1 MRIRTWIL
9 STVTALSATAAC
21 LGGAGAAQAT
31 AAGWSG
37 NGTYRITNVYGH
49 GCLDV
54 RDANSTNGFPV
65 DQWDCYD
72 VPNQKWTFVPTG
84 DNVYYYIE
92 VTHSRKCLTVDVSHR
107 SGDFGGDVNQ
117 SNCAGAN
124 TQMWRIVD
132 AGNGNY
138 ALLDRFSGKALDL
151 DTRTGGGLGAPVHNW
166 TYYNGNNNNQ
176 LWNLTKVG

>member
-1 MRIRTWIL
+1 MRLRTWIL

-21 LGGAGAAQAT
+21 LTGAGAAQANT
-31 AAGWSG
+31 SDWAG

-49 GCLDV
+49 GCLDI
-54 RDANSTNGFPV
+54 RDANSTNGVGV

-72 VPNQKWTFVPTG
+72 VPNQKWTFSPTG
-84 DNVYYYIE
+84 DGYYYI
-92 VTHSRKCLTVDVSHR
+92 TANHSGKCLTVDTSHPN
-107 SGDFGGDVNQ
+107 GDFGGDVNQ
-117 SNCAGAN
+117 WQCLGQTN
-124 TQMWRIVD
+124 QMWRLVN
-132 AGNGNY
+132 AGNSNY
-138 ALLDRFSGKALDL
+138 ALLARHNGKALDL